1 MLKKGVIFGL
11 VLIVAGSSILGYL
24 FGVQTKE
31 QQQADAFRD
40 KHASQFQDY
49 LNRYDRWLET
59 PPEKR
64 DTLPWGFDEAG
75 KTMSRA
81 QLRIEQQERLGADL
95 EKLAAGEKDIYP
107 FADQIYGKDWRIELE
122 AYKQQKELREIASVA
137 SVVCASI
144 GGFIVVFSLVSMM
157 TQCILKRFSPA
168 FESVACFYNKLFKRE
183 NEEGDEETEETQQ
196 QEQSSSMKRKEKK
209 RERIRKKRVKT
220 LSDSG
225 WNTLKPNVQNPS
237 ETTIDESMKPV
248 EVEKVEV
255 CSETKGLSE
264 AVSCLGPST
273 DYEQNFEGLTEPGD
287 SEFQEQQSG
296 LEQTSAP
303 SFQIDDKFK
312 TKDWKGSES
321 SGDGQLALS
330 IQQAT
335 AENPNELSDTLK
347 QLAQQVSAIR
357 EYASDQ
363 QEKVQKLQAGYDWKI
378 IKSFSLRVIRCID
391 NLESRIDQIRSE
403 GIDTVCLEEVRDELL
418 FALESSGI
426 EQFRPEVKS
435 EYRGLEKT
443 TEVIKEKEPA
453 EKSKMKGRIAKVI
466 RPGYQYC
473 LNEDKRKVVRTA
485 QVKLYG

>member
-1 MLKKGVIFGL
+1 
-11 VLIVAGSSILGYL
+11 
-24 FGVQTKE
+24 
-31 QQQADAFRD
+31 
-40 KHASQFQDY
+40 
-49 LNRYDRWLET
+49 
-59 PPEKR
+59 
-64 DTLPWGFDEAG
+64 
-75 KTMSRA
+75 
-81 QLRIEQQERLGADL
+81 
-95 EKLAAGEKDIYP
+95 
-107 FADQIYGKDWRIELE
+107 
-122 AYKQQKELREIASVA
+122 
-137 SVVCASI
+137 
-144 GGFIVVFSLVSMM
+144 
-157 TQCILKRFSPA
+157 
-168 FESVACFYNKLFKRE
+168 
-183 NEEGDEETEETQQ
+183 
-196 QEQSSSMKRKEKK
+196 
-209 RERIRKKRVKT
+209 
-220 LSDSG
+220 
-225 WNTLKPNVQNPS
+225 
-237 ETTIDESMKPV
+237 MKPV

-273 DYEQNFEGLTEPGD
+273 DDEQNFEGLAEPDD
-287 SEFQEQQSG
+287 SEFQQQQSG
-296 LEQTSAP
+296 LEQTSEP
-303 SFQIDDKFK
+303 SFQVENKFK
-312 TKDWKGSES
+312 TEDWTGSDS

-347 QLAQQVSAIR
+347 QLTQQVSAIR

-391 NLESRIDQIRSE
+391 NLESRIDQLRSE
-403 GIDTVCLEEVRDELL
+403 GIETVCLEEVRDELL

>member
-24 FGVQTKE
+24 FGVQRKE
-31 QQQADAFRD
+31 QQQVIAFRD

-49 LNRYDRWLET
+49 LNRYNQWLET
-59 PPEKR
+59 PLEKR
-64 DTLPWGFDEAG
+64 DALPWGLDEAG
-75 KTMSRA
+75 NTLSRA
-81 QLRIEQQERLGADL
+81 QLKIEQQERLGADL
-95 EKLAAGEKDIYP
+95 EKLAAGERDIYP
-107 FADQIYGKDWRIELE
+107 FADQLYGKDWRIKLQ
-122 AYKQQKELREIASVA
+122 AYKQQKELREMASVA
-137 SVVCASI
+137 SVVCASL

-157 TQCILKRFSPA
+157 GHRIFKRFSPA
-168 FESVACFYNKLFKRE
+168 FQSLFCFYEKLFKCE
-183 NEEGDEETEETQQ
+183 NKKNVDETKGSQQ
-196 QEQSSSMKRKEKK
+196 QERILKK
-209 RERIRKKRVKT
+209 RIKT
-220 LSDSG
+220 LSNSG
-225 WNTLKPNVQNPS
+225 WNALKPNGQNPS
-237 ETTIDESMKPV
+237 ETTLDESTKPV

-255 CSETKGLSE
+255 CLEKKSSSET
-264 AVSCLGPST
+264 VSSLGPSIN
-273 DYEQNFEGLTEPGD
+273 DEQNFEGLTEPGD
-287 SEFQEQQSG
+287 SGFQEQQSG
-296 LEQTSAP
+296 LGQTSEP
-303 SFQIDDKFK
+303 SFQIDNKFK
-312 TKDWKGSES
+312 TEDWTSSDS

-335 AENPNELSDTLK
+335 AGNPNELSDTLK
-347 QLAQQVSAIR
+347 QLTQQVSAIR

-363 QEKVQKLQAGYDWKI
+363 QAKVQKLQAGYDWKI

-391 NLESRIDQIRSE
+391 NLESRINQLRSE

-426 EQFRPEVKS
+426 EQFIPEVKS

-443 TEVIKEKEPA
+443 TEVVKEKEPA
-453 EKSKMKGRIAKVI
+453 KKSKMKGRIAKVI